1 MVLILAFYSKY
12 KNTFAPKLKQLMP
25 IWQYIL
31 LFSSVFIGGSFG
43 FFFNKENKRW
53 LQIILSF
60 SGSYILGI
68 TILHLM
74 PWVFGSGDH
83 LIGLWVI
90 GGFFAQ
96 LFLEQ
101 LSVGVE
107 HGHIHAPHKY
117 TSGFVVSVMLG
128 LSIHAFMEGIP
139 LSYYGEFHV
148 EAHGHSHSH
157 NHLLYGIILHHIPA
171 ALALVLLLK
180 ISGVKKRLIWFCL
193 SVFAAMSPLGAA
205 VSTATVIPATFQK
218 GILAFAVGSLLHI
231 ATVIIFETDSSNHHH
246 IPRNKLIAIVLGI
259 GLSILTLL

>member
-1 MVLILAFYSKY
+1 
-12 KNTFAPKLKQLMP
+12 MP
-25 IWQYIL
+25 IWQYLL
-31 LFSSVFIGGSFG
+31 LFTSVFIGGSFG
-43 FFFNKENKRW
+43 FFFNKENKAW
-53 LQIILSF
+53 LQVILSF
-60 SGSYILGI
+60 SGAYILGI

-74 PWVFGSGDH
+74 PWVFVDGDH

-90 GGFFAQ
+90 GGFFTQ

-101 LSVGVE
+101 FSVGVE

-117 TSGFVVSVMLG
+117 STGFVVSVMLG
-128 LSIHAFMEGIP
+128 LGIHAFMEGIP
-139 LSYYGEFHV
+139 LSYYDELNV
-148 EAHGHSHSH
+148 EAHGHGRSH

-180 ISGVKKRLIWFCL
+180 ISGVKKGLIWVCL
-193 SVFAAMSPLGAA
+193 SIFAIMSPLGAA
-205 VSTATVIPATFQK
+205 VSTITVIPADIQK

-231 ATVIIFETDSSNHHH
+231 ATVILFEMDSSNHHH

>member
-1 MVLILAFYSKY
+1 
-12 KNTFAPKLKQLMP
+12 MP

-31 LFSSVFIGGSFG
+31 LFFSVFLGGSFG
-43 FFFNKENKRW
+43 FFFHKENKNW

-74 PWVFGSGDH
+74 PWVFAPGDH

-90 GGFFAQ
+90 AGFFIQ
-96 LFLEQ
+96 LLLEQ
-101 LSVGVE
+101 FSFGVE

-117 TSGFVVSVMLG
+117 STGFVVSVMLG
-128 LSIHAFMEGIP
+128 LGIHAFMEGIP

-148 EAHGHSHSH
+148 ETHGHSHTH

-180 ISGVKKRLIWFCL
+180 ISGVKNQVIWFCL
-193 SVFAAMSPLGAA
+193 GFFAIMSPLGAA
-205 VSTATVIPATFQK
+205 GSNITAIDA
-218 GILAFAVGSLLHI
+218 
-231 ATVIIFETDSSNHHH
+231 
-246 IPRNKLIAIVLGI
+246 
-259 GLSILTLL
+259 LTIC